1 MLPGFGKSGSG
12 FCPDFS
18 YFGPTLFPDC
28 SLPVFVTYVNREGRG
43 GGTSLLFPYM
53 VNITP
58 QNSHR
63 HAKYIMDESMI
74 YSMVP
79 TKLFQSSPKRRM
91 KTTFLQGFNKY

>member
-43 GGTSLLFPYM
+43 GGTSLLFPPLGD
-53 VNITP
+53 V
-58 QNSHR
+58 
-63 HAKYIMDESMI
+63 
-74 YSMVP
+74 
-79 TKLFQSSPKRRM
+79 L
-91 KTTFLQGFNKY
+91 